1 MSLAPRARRVLRR
14 TGVLLKRVVLALA
27 LVELLS
33 FGLVT
38 LSNAI
43 IYGSAREGSRVV
55 YDPYALFLG
64 SAGPRRTTGGR
75 APRSAERHRRI
86 WMFGGSTTRC
96 DHSLDDQTIA
106 SHLARTLN
114 QRRADLDVEVRN
126 FGENSFNSLLEVKYL
141 QKLLIEEGAQPDLIV
156 FYDGFNDASYLL
168 QYGTPHGHH
177 GYRRLNGL
185 IGSYHRSP
193 VGLLKPVMAAAY
205 ASFTHELIEKLGV
218 AFRPAA
224 AEDPLLEEFA
234 TCLER
239 RYDFVAEAA
248 AARSARFVLVWQPFA
263 WVEATPVDPEVAQ
276 AERATLLPARRLGAF
291 VANLV
296 RANGVAAARLAARP
310 YFVDARNALCARRSP
325 VYRSD
330 GVHLTD
336 GGNQLAAQAI
346 GQALLERHALDR
358 PAPHESGS
366 GRLPL
371 QDSRH

>member
-1 MSLAPRARRVLRR
+1 V
-14 TGVLLKRVVLALA
+14 LKRVVLALA
-27 LVELLS
+27 LVELVS

-43 IYGSAREGSRVV
+43 IYGSPREGSRVV
-55 YDPYALFLG
+55 YDPYALSLG

-75 APRSAERHRRI
+75 AAQSAERRRRI
-86 WMFGGSTTRC
+86 WMFGGSTARC

-141 QKLLIEEGAQPDLIV
+141 QRLLIEEGAQPDLIV

-168 QYGTPHGHH
+168 QYGTPHGH
-177 GYRRLNGL
+177 RRLNGL

-218 AFRPAA
+218 AFRPVA

-239 RYDFVAEAA
+239 RYDFVAE

-296 RANGVAAARLAARP
+296 CANGVAAARLAARP

-336 GGNQLAAQAI
+336 GGNRFAAQAI
-346 GQALLERHALDR
+346 GQALLERHPLDR

-366 GRLPL
+366 GWLPL
-371 QDSRH
+371 GDSRH